1 MLFCL
6 CGDLT
11 LWSSFLLDS
20 FIFRVGEVVCIY
32 VSKYLVVEMECIAF
46 KVSLADVMQEEVFS
60 RLVKGDLP
68 AKVDC
73 FPSSL
78 GSSRM
83 TIFFKTHAQSFSSC
97 T

>member
-46 KVSLADVMQEEVFS
+46 KVSLADVMLLPLHLETSLNE
-60 RLVKGDLP
+60 LVNG
-68 AKVDC
+68 C
-73 FPSSL
+73 
-78 GSSRM
+78 
-83 TIFFKTHAQSFSSC
+83 
-97 T
+97 